1 MTPHESI
8 SLREYFEVRFEDLDK
23 KITGLDENV
32 SHLAEKVGRLVERQ
46 RFWLHLKNA
55 VIFVGVLAA
64 MATPVV
70 ALVVSSS

>member
-23 KITGLDENV
+23 KITGLDGNV
-32 SHLAEKVGRLVERQ
+32 SQLADKVGRLVERQ